1 MQENIS
7 SLKKRAHFFS
17 SQQKAAKIAGAA
29 YLLTTAIVVYANF
42 GINDHLMVAGNPS
55 QTAQNIL
62 AHESLFRLGIVCHL
76 FYCAGTLV
84 LLTALY
90 VILRPVSRGLAL
102 FAAFSRML
110 YALVWIFIALKFFT
124 ALGLI
129 GGTDYLQVFE
139 KERLEALAKLFLAG
153 SDEYYVGLLFWSL
166 ASTMCSWL
174 WFKSNYVPKALA
186 IFGFVSSVWCIA
198 CTIAFL
204 IFPGFEQTVNL
215 WWFDSPMAIFE
226 LVLSFWLL
234 FKGLRL
240 PIIQ

>member
-1 MQENIS
+1 MI
-7 SLKKRAHFFS
+7 F
-17 SQQKAAKIAGAA
+17 
-29 YLLTTAIVVYANF
+29 
-42 GINDHLMVAGNPS
+42 
-55 QTAQNIL
+55 
-62 AHESLFRLGIVCHL
+62 
-76 FYCAGTLV
+76 
-84 LLTALY
+84 
-90 VILRPVSRGLAL
+90 
-102 FAAFSRML
+102 
-110 YALVWIFIALKFFT
+110 ALVWIFIALNFFT

-186 IFGFVSSVWCIA
+186 IVGFVSSVWCIA